1 MAILLMHCNQVKSV
15 SELTAFIFT
24 NTCIFSLSRL
34 SCRDGANNILISAL
48 AKKHN
53 VPRLHCGSESQ
64 AESLEKDINQA
75 VKEKGMFSHLVS
87 IIVYFCFGI
96 G

>member
-1 MAILLMHCNQVKSV
+1 MANLLMHCNQVKSV

-34 SCRDGANNILISAL
+34 SCRDGANILISVL

-64 AESLEKDINQA
+64 AESLEKDIN
-75 VKEKGMFSHLVS
+75 
-87 IIVYFCFGI
+87 
-96 G
+96 